1 MTDDTE
7 AAPQAA
13 EGMSAEAIE
22 KALNVLRTV
31 WGDEYMFGF
40 DQEHGCCWVI
50 KAGNLGSLLTA
61 PTPEELGKQLS
72 DGELGAADASRR
84 P

>member
-7 AAPQAA
+7 AAPHAA
-13 EGMSAEAIE
+13 EGMSAEQIE
-22 KALNVLRTV
+22 QALNVLRAA
-31 WGDEYMFGF
+31 WGGEYMFGF
-40 DQEHGCCWVI
+40 DQEHDCWWVI
-50 KAGNLGSLLTA
+50 RSGNLGSLLTA
-61 PTPEELGKQLS
+61 PTAQELGNKLG